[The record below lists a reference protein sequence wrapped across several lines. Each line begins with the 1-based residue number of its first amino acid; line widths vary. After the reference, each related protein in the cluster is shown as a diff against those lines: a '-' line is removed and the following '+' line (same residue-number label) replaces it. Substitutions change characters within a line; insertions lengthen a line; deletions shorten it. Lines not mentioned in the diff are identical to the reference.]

1 VRGFRSGFRLQL
13 SFFRN
18 YPDSVIPLLTAPLF
32 TVIFSMVLR
41 HGGRGDLSGYAV
53 IAPFYMTL
61 WWFAIFNGGWVIQT
75 ERWEGTIEYLVAAP
89 VGFVSV
95 IIGRI
100 STMLLAGAVAF
111 VEVWLFGRYVL
122 HAGVTIHHPYV
133 FVSSLILTL
142 IAMTT
147 TSLFMANL
155 FVLSRT
161 AVTFSNSASY
171 PVYLLG
177 GILVPVA
184 LLPGWLQPVT
194 DIVFMSWSARLLR
207 GSLATGSIDG
217 IGVDFAMLALL
228 ASAALVLASAVMS
241 RILRTAR
248 RTGELALR

>member
-177 GILVPVA
+177 GILMPVA

>member
-241 RILRTAR
+241 RILHTAR

>member
-1 VRGFRSGFRLQL
+1 MRGFRSGFRLQL

>member
-95 IIGRI
+95 IVGRI
-100 STMLLAGAVAF
+100 STMLLAGVVAF

-147 TSLFMANL
+147 TSLLMANL

-217 IGVDFAMLALL
+217 IGIDFAMLALL
-228 ASAALVLASAVMS
+228 ALAALVLASAFMS
-241 RILRTAR
+241 RILHTAR
-248 RTGELALR
+248 QTGELALR

>member
-18 YPDSVIPLLTAPLF
+18 YPDSLIPLLTAPLF
-32 TVIFSMVLR
+32 TVVFTMVLR
-41 HGGRGDLSGYAV
+41 HGGRGDLSGYAM
-53 IAPFYMTL
+53 IAPFYMSL

-95 IIGRI
+95 IVGRI

-111 VEVWLFGRYVL
+111 GEVWVFGRYVL
-122 HAGVTIHHPYV
+122 RTNVTIHHPYV
-133 FVSSLILTL
+133 FTASLVLTL

-177 GILVPVA
+177 GILVPIA
-184 LLPGWLQPVT
+184 LLPGWLQPAT
-194 DIVFMSWSARLLR
+194 NIVFLSWSSKLLR
-207 GSLATGSIDG
+207 GSLSAGPIQGAAFDLSMI
-217 IGVDFAMLALL
+217 ALL
-228 ASAALVLASAVMS
+228 AVVALGLATAFMS
-241 RILRTAR
+241 RILRHAR
-248 RTGELALR
+248 SSGELALR